1 MQQKSSYCKDVVKD
15 VEHLQPADSDD
26 INLTNLDLLK
36 KKKKS
41 ITVIVKSPGV
51 YLNQFIIQRLA
62 GWL

>member
-36 KKKKS
+36 KKKN
-41 ITVIVKSPGV
+41 V
-51 YLNQFIIQRLA
+51 LQ
-62 GWL
+62 WL

>member
-36 KKKKS
+36 KKKN
-41 ITVIVKSPGV
+41 VLQWLWSPRE
-51 YLNQFIIQRLA
+51 FI
-62 GWL
+62 